1 MLTSLGQLDELKV
14 NPQNSNYLHMADDV
28 YVFFRPPIDVV
39 KGGRILPE
47 INHLQRHSGGV
58 YCFHPGYPPAL
69 GWFSVKTT
77 CLRRG
82 FRMTSEFE
90 KTQFPIFTILSVIKG
105 NLAKTAASCPGM
117 IRLGSVTSVFILF
130 IAST

>member
-1 MLTSLGQLDELKV
+1 MKKIKHLKRLSGV
-14 NPQNSNYLHMADDV
+14 
-28 YVFFRPPIDVV
+28 VFF
-39 KGGRILPE
+39 
-47 INHLQRHSGGV
+47 
-58 YCFHPGYPPAL
+58 FHPGYPPSL

-77 CLRRG
+77 YLRRG
-82 FRMTSEFE
+82 FRMISEFE

-105 NLAKTAASCPGM
+105 NLVKTAASCPVM

>member
-1 MLTSLGQLDELKV
+1 
-14 NPQNSNYLHMADDV
+14 
-28 YVFFRPPIDVV
+28 VV
-39 KGGRILPE
+39 KEGRILKK
-47 INHLQRHSGGV
+47 IKHLKRLSGGV
-58 YCFHPGYPPAL
+58 FCFHPRYPPDL

-105 NLAKTAASCPGM
+105 NLVKTAASCPGM
-117 IRLGSVTSVFILF
+117 IKLGSVTSVFILF